1 MSDQA
6 KLTNDL
12 LKKSGV
18 IETSLDSPSGTPS
31 GFDPM
36 PIIRKLDLWWFKGS
50 KYYFRRQ
57 GEDGFSELNQAEMAR
72 LLRVDFGIDNK
83 PGKDPSSGVT
93 IPGQHDQLL
102 NQVMKERNVHAVA
115 DVAGVKAGV
124 HNWGKGRV
132 LVTSSPRLIEP
143 VPGDCETIL
152 GFIKTLLGEDEG
164 QRFLLWLRFGYEAV
178 KNGYRQPGQ
187 CLVLVGPSGKGKGVL
202 QTYIITPILGGGE
215 ADPKKWLSGDEK
227 FNEDMIESEHLK
239 IEEIPSSHRYDDRL
253 MFGERIKEMVVNQ
266 SQRSRGMH
274 KKAVAVRPQQRL
286 SISLNNELERLK
298 CLPPLTPDFVDKLL
312 LLKTSSEDF
321 FKRYDKAT
329 ENALEIFLRAVEREL
344 PAFAAHL
351 ITLQVPTSLRDR
363 RYGVRSFVD
372 PEIAEQ
378 LFALQPES
386 QLLALI
392 DEFLFPS
399 SLDFKDDG
407 SGELNP
413 WRGSATELREKL
425 TTQESKGHTGAR
437 TLLNGDLGA
446 IGRMLS
452 KLAEKYPDRF
462 SPPDAPGNRT
472 GKKRSW
478 VIQPPSND

>member
-18 IETSLDSPSGTPS
+18 IETSPESASGAPS

-36 PIIRKLDLWWFKGS
+36 PIIEKLDLWWFKGT
-50 KYYFRRQ
+50 YYFRLQ
-57 GEDGFSELNQAEMAR
+57 GDDKFSPMSREDTSRM
-72 LLRVDFGIDNK
+72 LRVDFGIDNK

-93 IPGQHDQLL
+93 VPGQIDQLL
-102 NQVMKERNVHAVA
+102 NHLLKKRSVQAVA
-115 DVAGVKAGV
+115 DVAGVKAGL
-124 HNWGKGRV
+124 HHWGKGRV
-132 LVTSSPRLIEP
+132 LVTSSPRVIEP
-143 VPGDCETIL
+143 VPGGCETIL
-152 GFIKTLLGEDEG
+152 GFINTLLGEDEG
-164 QRFLLWLRFGYEAV
+164 QRFLLWLKFGYEAV
-178 KNGYRQPGQ
+178 KNEYRQPGQ

-266 SQRSRGMH
+266 SQRNRGMH

-286 SISLNNELERLK
+286 SISLNDEPERLK

-329 ENALEIFLRAVEREL
+329 ENALEIFQRSVGEEL
-344 PAFAAHL
+344 PALAAYL
-351 ITLQVPTSLRDR
+351 LALDVPPSLVHR
-363 RYGVRSFVD
+363 RYGVCSYVN
-372 PEIAEQ
+372 PEVAEQ

-386 QLLALI
+386 LLLSLI
-392 DEFLFPS
+392 DESLFPS

-413 WRGSATELREKL
+413 WRGSVTELREKL
-425 TTQESKGHTGAR
+425 TDDTFKQHRTAR
-437 TLLNGDLGA
+437 TLLNFDVGA
-446 IGRMLS
+446 IGRMLG
-452 KLAEKYPDRF
+452 KLAEKYPERF

-478 VIQPPSND
+478 VIQPPSED